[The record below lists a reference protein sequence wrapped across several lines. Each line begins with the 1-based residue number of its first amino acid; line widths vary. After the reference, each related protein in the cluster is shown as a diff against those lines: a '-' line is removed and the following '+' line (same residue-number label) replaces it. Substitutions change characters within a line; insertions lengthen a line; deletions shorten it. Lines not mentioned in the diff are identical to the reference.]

1 MHAVKMQEWLS
12 CFYKIV
18 TELRFEQN
26 CFKSGFWRCCCCRC
40 VAAVVAAVTVVAAVA
55 VVGATPKR
63 HSRKSLRVI
72 GKKVFSQIEKVSSIS
87 ETLWSRIVKTF
98 NFETSFEE
106 KKRKFAF
113 NDHNEAWA
121 EEALTALHFRAH
133 SELYFMKRALIKTRT
148 LTKAINGSL
157 RSRSFNLWGVVI
169 TS

>member
-40 VAAVVAAVTVVAAVA
+40 VAAVVAAVTVVAVAAVA

-98 NFETSFEE
+98 NFETFE
-106 KKRKFAF
+106 KKRK
-113 NDHNEAWA
+113 E
-121 EEALTALHFRAH
+121 
-133 SELYFMKRALIKTRT
+133 
-148 LTKAINGSL
+148 SL
-157 RSRSFNLWGVVI
+157 RSMTTTRPEQKKLWQLCILELIPSFILWSEPKLKLGHWPKQ
-169 TS
+169 